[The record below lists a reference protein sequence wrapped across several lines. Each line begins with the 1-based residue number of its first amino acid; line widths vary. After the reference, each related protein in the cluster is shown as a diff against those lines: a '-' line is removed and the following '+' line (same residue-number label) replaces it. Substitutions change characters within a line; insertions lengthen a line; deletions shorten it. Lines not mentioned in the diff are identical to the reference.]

1 MENHR
6 LATVASVY
14 ENWKVKNSH
23 FQHLKLNYFVFDG
36 CGYRVVAPSLFST
49 TIRTW
54 IQMRLGQTQ
63 SPRRQKYMV
72 PSLMIKLITR
82 NQTWPFG
89 PSPRPFSA
97 PSGSKDPR
105 ESVGVRGTNSTGEQ
119 SAPSLRSSA
128 NEKHLAPC
136 HHFGGEK
143 STGSRLNWHLQPQL
157 WLAPTMEHIS
167 FWGSFPYYSADGQR
181 LKTSNKK
188 KLKQYISIS
197 RWQNFVCMSIWP

>member
-54 IQMRLGQTQ
+54 IPMRLDQTQ

-72 PSLMIKLITR
+72 PSLMIKLTTR
-82 NQTWPFG
+82 NQTWPLG

-119 SAPSLRSSA
+119 SVPSLRSSA

-136 HHFGGEK
+136 LHFGGGEK
-143 STGSRLNWHLQPQL
+143 HWSQLELASTASTVAGSN
-157 WLAPTMEHIS
+157 
-167 FWGSFPYYSADGQR
+167 DGAYLFLR
-181 LKTSNKK
+181 ILSLLLCWWAEVEN
-188 KLKQYISIS
+188 
-197 RWQNFVCMSIWP
+197 